1 MSGGVVGGHA
11 AAGRLG
17 KGRVALLV
25 LRYLLALFFIGAAVN
40 KWRQDYLFSDRLKRI
55 FLERLEEI
63 DPQSAGAWSIEHI
76 GLPFWQPLAWMV
88 CWGETFVALGLLFG
102 CVTRGA
108 AAGAMLMMGAFA
120 VGGYYDAS
128 LIVLALMFLPFV
140 LLPTGHW
147 HGLDRRLHA
156 RYPSSPLF
164 R

>member
-1 MSGGVVGGHA
+1 V
-11 AAGRLG
+11 
-17 KGRVALLV
+17 
-25 LRYLLALFFIGAAVN
+25 
-40 KWRQDYLFSDRLKRI
+40 
-55 FLERLEEI
+55 
-63 DPQSAGAWSIEHI
+63 GAWFIEHI

-156 RYPSSPLF
+156 RFPASPLF

>member
-11 AAGRLG
+11 AVGRLG

-156 RYPSSPLF
+156 RYPASPLF

>member
-1 MSGGVVGGHA
+1 MNGGA
-11 AAGRLG
+11 AARPG
-17 KGRVALLV
+17 KGRIALLA
-25 LRYLLALFFIGAAVN
+25 LRYLLALFFTGAAVN
-40 KWRQDYLFSDRLKRI
+40 KWRQDYLFSDRLERI

-63 DPQSAGAWSIEHI
+63 DPQSVGAWFIEHI
-76 GLPFWQPLAWMV
+76 GLPHWQALAWMV
-88 CWGETFVALGLLFG
+88 CWGETCVALGLLFG

-128 LIVLALMFLPFV
+128 LIVLALLFLPFV

-156 RYPSSPLF
+156 RFPASPLF